1 MTQEVSTLFTKALD
15 EKQVRYI
22 LSLPDAILLPQQ
34 RKWKSL
40 ITENLDKYSYILSV
54 QELENTGNGFY
65 RVDAPAPVEKLYD
78 EALSKLT
85 AIYYQEEIEKFVQEN
100 RKLGKSGF
108 ENIRDFTESLRIKT
122 AAAPPELID
131 YGTFS
136 RDEYQSKNVKRS
148 KFYVDVLDAVTHGF
162 LSGDVATL
170 FASYKGGKTTMLNFY
185 TKQAYMAG
193 ENLLYICMESSPVV
207 FAAQMDAQ
215 LAHFNPSLFR
225 LGIDERTTEK
235 LKILET
241 SLRKR
246 ENNLV
251 IAPRINHPSQ
261 IVDILQSLPFKI
273 DRVAIDGIH
282 LLGGFDAK
290 DSSSMYT
297 GLTNASR
304 QLKSIAMKQ
313 NVAIMTVAQ
322 ANRQGAAQD
331 GTPEAHQIGSA
342 IAIAQDTDILIATKF
357 MKLMGMSGI
366 LSRLV
371 LNRHGAAGRSFFTHI
386 DYNTYKTKIFGIK
399 NDDLTGDDI
408 ASGDVPLDN
417 GKDVTT
423 ILEELKDFGLDA
435 DEGLVKTLSNFSND

>member
-34 RKWKSL
+34 RKWKSI

-215 LAHFNPSLFR
+215 LAHFNPSIPQTFQ
-225 LGIDERTTEK
+225 
-235 LKILET
+235 
-241 SLRKR
+241 
-246 ENNLV
+246 
-251 IAPRINHPSQ
+251 PSCLSGKYFWAASRMF
-261 IVDILQSLPFKI
+261 IGLPF
-273 DRVAIDGIH
+273 
-282 LLGGFDAK
+282 
-290 DSSSMYT
+290 
-297 GLTNASR
+297 SR
-304 QLKSIAMKQ
+304 C
-313 NVAIMTVAQ
+313 
-322 ANRQGAAQD
+322 
-331 GTPEAHQIGSA
+331 
-342 IAIAQDTDILIATKF
+342 
-357 MKLMGMSGI
+357 
-366 LSRLV
+366 
-371 LNRHGAAGRSFFTHI
+371 
-386 DYNTYKTKIFGIK
+386 
-399 NDDLTGDDI
+399 
-408 ASGDVPLDN
+408 
-417 GKDVTT
+417 
-423 ILEELKDFGLDA
+423 
-435 DEGLVKTLSNFSND
+435 